1 MPEYNSGRTLSYEFR
16 WGKPGACIVYAH
28 VGFDTMAHYHPYL
41 CGDGLYYW
49 NVYFHEGTNIIVN
62 DPKAVPS
69 RNGPFYVI
77 IDTKPAEVTF
87 SPVETISLNRNGILS
102 LGLISD
108 EELDTLTTKGIA
120 AINDSAY
127 MLSASQTY
135 PPLTYYTIS
144 LNLNE
149 VQVSGSDMASLNI
162 MPFDLVENASDTLHA
177 QFSIASAQANTAIS
191 LYSPDSLFRL
201 DLVPDNSTIIV
212 LWPEL
217 LDLPITEKI
226 STFLNP
232 LLEVSISEPERKILK
247 KGDVYIQTN
256 SSNNLQSFKSFELAK
271 ENFPVS
277 SFQVNSPISILPIEN
292 LEFKNSTLFWKYDV
306 VSVKAQF
313 DSIFGGANSKFD
325 ERKIGLYKFDP
336 QSKRW
341 QYVDGEGK
349 NGTLESKTIAV
360 GTLAL
365 LYNKE
370 HEIFPESYSLVQ
382 NYPNPF
388 NNETNIPFELPQDSE
403 VKLEIYNTLG
413 QKVVTIVNELKSKG
427 RHVVTWDGKDKIDRP
442 VSSGLYFYRI
452 KMDDFVQTKRM
463 LLVK

>member
-1 MPEYNSGRTLSYEFR
+1 
-16 WGKPGACIVYAH
+16 
-28 VGFDTMAHYHPYL
+28 
-41 CGDGLYYW
+41 
-49 NVYFHEGTNIIVN
+49 
-62 DPKAVPS
+62 
-69 RNGPFYVI
+69 
-77 IDTKPAEVTF
+77 
-87 SPVETISLNRNGILS
+87 
-102 LGLISD
+102 
-108 EELDTLTTKGIA
+108 
-120 AINDSAY
+120 
-127 MLSASQTY
+127 
-135 PPLTYYTIS
+135 
-144 LNLNE
+144 
-149 VQVSGSDMASLNI
+149 
-162 MPFDLVENASDTLHA
+162 
-177 QFSIASAQANTAIS
+177 
-191 LYSPDSLFRL
+191 
-201 DLVPDNSTIIV
+201 
-212 LWPEL
+212 
-217 LDLPITEKI
+217 
-226 STFLNP
+226 
-232 LLEVSISEPERKILK
+232 
-247 KGDVYIQTN
+247 
-256 SSNNLQSFKSFELAK
+256 
-271 ENFPVS
+271 
-277 SFQVNSPISILPIEN
+277 
-292 LEFKNSTLFWKYDV
+292 